1 MAISKKLI
9 KKLDDLSAKYE
20 IIAHRKVYTAYD
32 AAQTTKRKLEQIVKT
47 LMVKAGGTYYLIH
60 VPANKNLNLD
70 KLAKVLDVKKVTIP
84 NEKKIAKA
92 LNIKPGTLTAFGFMH
107 KVETVIDKNL
117 LKVKKAIFSSGSLTE
132 SIEMPVKEFAK
143 ITDDY
148 IDGVFTIAKK
158 IKKQKKQ
165 KPKKKSTKK
174 KPEPKSKAK
183 PRKTK

>member
-20 IIAHRKVYTAYD
+20 VIVHRKVYTAYD

-60 VPANKNLNLD
+60 VPANKNINLE

-84 NEKKIAKA
+84 TEKQIAKA
-92 LNIKPGTLTAFGFMH
+92 LNIKPGSLTAFGFMH

-117 LKVKKAIFSSGSLTE
+117 LKVKKAVFSSGSLTE

-143 ITDDY
+143 LTDKY

-158 IKKQKKQ
+158 IKKQKVT
-165 KPKKKSTKK
+165 KPKKKNIKK
-174 KPEPKSKAK
+174 KSKVKAK
-183 PRKTK
+183 ARKK

>member
-1 MAISKKLI
+1 MAISKQLI

-20 IIAHRKVYTAYD
+20 IIVHRKVYTAYD

-60 VPANKNLNLD
+60 VPANKNINLE

-84 NEKKIAKA
+84 TEKQIAKA

-107 KVETVIDKNL
+107 KVESVIDKNL
-117 LKVKKAIFSSGSLTE
+117 FKVKKAVFSSGSLTE
-132 SIEMPVKEFAK
+132 SIEMPVKEFMN
-143 ITDDY
+143 ITNDY

-158 IKKQKKQ
+158 IRKQKII
-165 KPKKKSTKK
+165 KPKKKNTRQNFRG
-174 KPEPKSKAK
+174 KAK
-183 PRKTK
+183 KRK